1 MCAFCRQRPAAAGH
15 PFCGRTCS
23 GKAQAAG
30 WQGGRTR
37 LAPSPFSDLAEYAI
51 DLPFPLST
59 VDAAVLGHLVVDP
72 LEEAI
77 AQGWQ
82 GIKSSGSSGAP
93 FSHNRNSA
101 ADVLGRALDGE
112 VELAYFVRPPT
123 VQQVVSVAS
132 EGLLLPPKSTNF
144 TPKPT
149 KGLLMNS
156 LRSF

>member
-1 MCAFCRQRPAAAGH
+1 METFAPLFEEQPLANSQELEDFLRADDGHRFGRVFERKVMGLRLRAGT
-15 PFCGRTCS
+15 PV
-23 GKAQAAG
+23 
-30 WQGGRTR
+30 
-37 LAPSPFSDLAEYAI
+37 